1 MRLFVAVWPVSVGD
15 RSSRSGGRGAAGG
28 QRAAAMAAGSPVAL
42 TLAFL
47 GEVDEATV
55 PRLQAGLARSA
66 RRADRTELQLAG
78 AGRFGRNV
86 LWVGVAGAAAPLTEL
101 AGRASAAARRAG
113 IVLEDRQFHPHLT
126 VARGRDGCDL
136 RPWARALASY
146 AGPSWPMAQVSLVRS
161 TLGPRPSYTELASWP
176 IGRG

>member
-1 MRLFVAVWPVSVGD
+1 MRLFVAVWP
-15 RSSRSGGRGAAGG
+15 GASAIAHL
-28 QRAAAMAAGSPVAL
+28 AAAVEALQVDSGPPRWLPGERWHL

-55 PRLQAGLARSA
+55 PRLQAGLARAA
-66 RRADRTELQLAG
+66 RRANRTELQLAG
-78 AGRFGRNV
+78 AGRFGNNV
-86 LWVGVAGAAAPLTEL
+86 LWVGVAGSAAPLTEL
-101 AGRASAAARRAG
+101 AGRAGAAARRTG

-136 RPWARALASY
+136 QLWARTLVSY
-146 AGPSWPMAQVSLVRS
+146 AGPSWPMDQVSLVRS
-161 TLGPRPSYTELASWP
+161 TLGPQPSYTELASWP